1 MEKRKMRDFLNEIVE
16 KTETGYNLVVT
27 QENRKVWM
35 ELIQCAKKA
44 ACKRYKEL
52 YHGADLTAQ
61 IWIEGF
67 QTGYIGGCIG
77 ALLNVDQSQQMDLE
91 GQAERILREFK
102 NVSAE
107 NE

>member
-1 MEKRKMRDFLNEIVE
+1 MRDFLDEIVE

-27 QENRKVWM
+27 QENRKAWM
-35 ELIQCAKKA
+35 KLIQCAKNA

-52 YHGADLTAQ
+52 YAGTDLTAQ

-77 ALLNVDQSQQMDLE
+77 ALLNVDQKQQMDLE
-91 GQAERILREFK
+91 GQAEKILREFE
-102 NVSAE
+102 VD
-107 NE
+107 